1 MHKNGYTLAVDVWS
15 LGCTILEMATAKP
28 PWSQFEGVY
37 MILKTGTYIFL
48 FTHLSNYSKFQV
60 VYYLCQVAAIFK
72 IGNSK
77 DMPEIPDH
85 LSNDAKNFIRLCL
98 QRNPTVRP
106 TAAQLLE
113 HPFLR
118 VHSPRVANTSMHKD
132 VPPRPYDGPSSLVCV
147 HLSMCLTSISF

>member
-1 MHKNGYTLAVDVWS
+1 MATLAVDVWRV
-15 LGCTILEMATAKP
+15 GCTILEIATAKP
-28 PWSQFEGVY
+28 PWSQFEGIY
-37 MILKTGTYIFL
+37 DNIIFL
-48 FTHLSNYSKFQV
+48 FTHLSNYSKVQV
-60 VYYLCQVAAIFK
+60 VCLCQVAAIFK

-77 DMPEIPDH
+77 EMPEIPDH

-132 VPPRPYDGPSSLVCV
+132 APPRPYDGSSSMVCV
-147 HLSMCLTSISF
+147 LSIC